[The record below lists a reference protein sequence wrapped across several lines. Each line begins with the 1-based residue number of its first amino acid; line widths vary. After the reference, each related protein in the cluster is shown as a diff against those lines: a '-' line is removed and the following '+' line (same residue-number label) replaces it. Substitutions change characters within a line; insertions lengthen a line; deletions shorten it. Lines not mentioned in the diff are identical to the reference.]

1 MRDTAQLQA
10 LRPKKIEIEEPSI
23 PVTDEIGM
31 VVNESIP
38 MVEIDVLQ
46 KEKKAEKFSFMNLW
60 RHGVVVIT
68 TAQLHLN
75 KPEFRF
81 CTGSNLA
88 GGMSEIRDDEDL

>member
-10 LRPKKIEIEEPSI
+10 LRPTKIEIEEPSI
-23 PVTDEIGM
+23 TVTDEIGM

-38 MVEIDVLQ
+38 VVETDVLQ
-46 KEKKAEKFSFMNLW
+46 KEKKAEKFSFMRLW

-88 GGMSEIRDDEDL
+88 GGISETRDDKDL